1 MTMIQISPEMVWQV
15 AEDDDTG
22 FVSSSVSQSVS
33 QRGGDELTDEPL
45 GVGEG
50 SSYAVM
56 AMARAVLPALIGQVV
71 DRPITT
77 IEPLEQYGRVVV
89 ARVVPQ
95 ATVDPVLPLILRP
108 QSRGYVFWY
117 QRYWRGLMR
126 FLNAAEVPGLQ
137 RRMRSLQRR
146 LVMQLPREGLSPR
159 EMAFFMTWL
168 SHGKLGDYELRL
180 SNGKM
185 A

>member
-1 MTMIQISPEMVWQV
+1 MSMIQISPEMVWEV
-15 AEDDDTG
+15 AEKDGGG
-22 FVSSSVSQSVS
+22 FVGWSVSQSVS
-33 QRGGDELTDEPL
+33 QRGGDEPTDEPL
-45 GVGEG
+45 GVGGRSE
-50 SSYAVM
+50 YAVL

-95 ATVDPVLPLILRP
+95 ATVDPVLPLVLGPR
-108 QSRGYVFWY
+108 SRGYVFWY

-126 FLNAAEVPGLQ
+126 FLGAAEVPGAQ

-168 SHGKLGDYELRL
+168 SHGQLGDYELRL
-180 SNGKM
+180 GNGGM